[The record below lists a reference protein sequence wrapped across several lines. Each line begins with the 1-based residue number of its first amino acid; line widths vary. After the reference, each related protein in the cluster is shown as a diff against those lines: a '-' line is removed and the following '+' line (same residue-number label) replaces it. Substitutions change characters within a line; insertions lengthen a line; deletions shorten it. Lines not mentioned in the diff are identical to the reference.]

1 MRIGFPG
8 NVQSICAC
16 CTCTCIHIPNVAV
29 YDIHDDMT
37 ASASV
42 AIVTG
47 GNSGMGMGIVRKLVE
62 KGWKVAIADISENK
76 AFAEELGEASSYHCC
91 DVADYDSQA
100 EAFRQVWNQYGRI
113 DAFCANAGIV
123 DKSSIYIFE
132 HRNSDKIP
140 PKPDLSCTDIDY
152 KGVVYGTQLA
162 IHFMRKNKAPGGKI
176 VATASV
182 AAIVPHESY
191 PEYDGAKAA
200 VVNFVRAT
208 ARILK
213 DKENITI
220 NAICPGIVQTSIIPQ
235 EMVDAVSPECL
246 TPISNVVSAYER
258 FLDDDSL
265 YGRVLE
271 CSAEKQFFLEPP
283 ALANGYVSRRAV
295 TVWDPLF
302 QACHKENSGLSD
314 AIP

>member
-1 MRIGFPG
+1 
-8 NVQSICAC
+8 
-16 CTCTCIHIPNVAV
+16 
-29 YDIHDDMT
+29 
-37 ASASV
+37 
-42 AIVTG
+42 
-47 GNSGMGMGIVRKLVE
+47 MGELMLFVRTLGLLIRGKEVGLYVKQLVDE
-62 KGWKVAIADISENK
+62 
-76 AFAEELGEASSYHCC
+76 C
-91 DVADYDSQA
+91 
-100 EAFRQVWNQYGRI
+100 
-113 DAFCANAGIV
+113 
-123 DKSSIYIFE
+123 SSIYIFE

-220 NAICPGIVQTSIIPQ
+220 NAICPGQSKKLLVQRETISKLTILGIVQTSIIPQ

>member
-1 MRIGFPG
+1 MA
-8 NVQSICAC
+8 S
-16 CTCTCIHIPNVAV
+16 
-29 YDIHDDMT
+29 
-37 ASASV
+37 SASV
-42 AIVTG
+42 AVVTG
-47 GNSGMGMGIVRKLVE
+47 GNSGMGMGVVEKLVQR
-62 KGWKVAIADISENK
+62 GWKVAIADIQENK
-76 AFAEELGEASSYHCC
+76 DFAVKLGDASSFYKC

-100 EAFRQVWNQYGRI
+100 QMFQQVWDKYGRI
-113 DAFCANAGIV
+113 DALCANAGIV

-132 HRNSDKIP
+132 HRGSDKIP
-140 PKPDLSCTDIDY
+140 PKPDLLTTDVDF

-162 IHFMRKNKAPGGKI
+162 IHFMRKNKIPGGKI

-208 ARILK
+208 SRVLK
-213 DKENITI
+213 NKENISI
-220 NAICPGIVQTSIIPQ
+220 NAVCPGIVHTSIIPQ

-246 TPISNVVSAYER
+246 TPISTIVAAYER
-258 FLDDDSL
+258 CLDDESL
-265 YGRVLE
+265 FGKVIE
-271 CSAEKQFFLEPP
+271 CSVDKQFFLETPS
-283 ALANGYVSRRAV
+283 LANGRFSKRAV

-302 QACHKENSGLSD
+302 KMYHKESSGLPD